1 RTPPLRLPLPD
12 ALPRS
17 YRLITS
23 IGSELGRPEPDLAET
38 AEFTSDTVF
47 TVTLQEGLTFANGN
61 DLTTEDVKHTFD
73 RQLAI
78 ADPNG
83 PSSLL
88 GNLEKVEIVDDLTVE
103 FHLKEP
109 NDQTFPYV
117 LTSPVGPI
125 VDSEVFP
132 ADA

>member
-23 IGSELGRPEPDLAET
+23 IGSEDGRPEPDLAET

-83 PSSLL
+83 PSDRKSTRL
-88 GNLEKVEIVDDLTVE
+88 NSSHVSI
-103 FHLKEP
+103 
-109 NDQTFPYV
+109 
-117 LTSPVGPI
+117 S
-125 VDSEVFP
+125 
-132 ADA
+132 